1 MLRDTTRLA
10 ALVVGFTFAG
20 LAVYF
25 PLETYV
31 TWSIAGVRGF
41 LYSSYIANVVGM
53 GMMLWGSVATRKGQP
68 FGPGL
73 LATGWSWTAATFWR
87 ATSDRFWLT
96 SLGMPLYAGPME
108 LWLAPIVTGLAV
120 VGLAASLVLL
130 VSSQSA
136 R

>member
-1 MLRDTTRLA
+1 MFNDTRRLA
-10 ALVVGFTFAG
+10 ALIVGFTFAG

-41 LYSSYIANVVGM
+41 LYSSYIANIVGM
-53 GMMLWGSVATRKGQP
+53 GLMLWGGVATRRGKP

-73 LATGWSWTAATFWR
+73 MATGWSWTAATFWR

-96 SLGMPLYAGPME
+96 SLGMHLYAGPME
-108 LWLAPIVTGLAV
+108 LWLAPIVTALAV
-120 VGLAASLVLL
+120 VGLLASMLL
-130 VSSQSA
+130 LFRSQSA
-136 R
+136 T